1 MGATPRAKMLGMATR
16 EQLHKE
22 IDRLPDDQL
31 AAARV
36 VVGSSQNGTRPY
48 LGLDDAARKRQQ
60 ESLRKLADELRA
72 EGADGSKY
80 LPELER
86 RAATW
91 PE

>member
-1 MGATPRAKMLGMATR
+1 MPNMATR
-16 EQLHKE
+16 EQLHAE
-22 IDRLPDDQL
+22 IDAVPEDQL
-31 AAARV
+31 ADAQV
-36 VVGSSQNGTRPY
+36 VVGSSQNGDRPY
-48 LGLDDAARKRQQ
+48 LGLSDAERESQQ
-60 ESLRKLADELRA
+60 QSLREFADELRA

>member
-1 MGATPRAKMLGMATR
+1 MRHMATR
-16 EQLHKE
+16 EQLHQD
-22 IDRLPDDQL
+22 IDAVSDGQLPDV
-31 AAARV
+31 RV
-36 VVGSSQNGTRPY
+36 VVGNTGNGTLTKGR
-48 LGLDDAARKRQQ
+48 LSKAARDRQRAR
-60 ESLRKLADELRA
+60 LRKLQEELRA